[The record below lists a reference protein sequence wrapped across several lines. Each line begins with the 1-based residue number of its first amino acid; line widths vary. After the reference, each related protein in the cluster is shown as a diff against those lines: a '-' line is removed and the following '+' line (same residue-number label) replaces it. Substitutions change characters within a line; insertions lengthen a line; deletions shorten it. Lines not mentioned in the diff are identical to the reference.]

1 MSSGL
6 SPWIELSAEIFSSRG
21 IPAWAV
27 ADLTDVEDADTAL
40 FRSWLDRHH
49 HAGMAYMERY
59 PDLRTD
65 PRLLLEGARSIV
77 CCALPYSISRPHS
90 WISAYALGT
99 DYHELFR
106 SLLTEVAQDIVA
118 RAGGEYRVCVD
129 SAPVRERYWA
139 ARSGLGMRGDNSH
152 LIVPGLGSACFLGE
166 ILTTAVLS
174 PRRHTSLSE
183 CEHCGRCIKACPT
196 GALCGDGTLDARR
209 CISYLTIEHR
219 GEFDPSVNL
228 HSRLYGCDVCT
239 LVCPHNINRSLDDSE
254 VNDALLPR
262 PVMDSITPQR
272 VAEMTQEEFS
282 AIFAR
287 SPIKRAKLASLRR
300 NALRILPSYKK
311 NE

>member
-27 ADLTDVEDADTAL
+27 ADLTEVEDADTTL
-40 FRSWLDRHH
+40 FRSWLNGHH

-59 PDLRTD
+59 PDLRAD
-65 PRLLLEGARSIV
+65 PRLLLDGARSIV
-77 CCALPYSISRPHS
+77 CCALPYSISHPNP
-90 WISAYALGT
+90 WISAYALGV

-139 ARSGLGMRGDNSH
+139 VRSGLGMRGDNGH

-166 ILTTAVLS
+166 ILTTAALA

-183 CEHCGRCIKACPT
+183 CEHCGRCLKACPT
-196 GALCGDGTLDARR
+196 GALCGDGTLDARC

-219 GEFDPSVNL
+219 GEFDQSVNL

-239 LVCPHNINRSLDDSE
+239 LVCPHNIARSLDDSE

-262 PVMDSITPQR
+262 PVMNSITPQR

-287 SPIKRAKLASLRR
+287 SSIKRAKLASLRR
-300 NALRILPSYKK
+300 NALRILSSYKK